1 MATVVIMLLSTVDAV
16 IDIGIVDIFSEETLE
31 IVSFSDLPSTSSS
44 PQTVEK
50 KLATSVRVKNLM
62 EVKIYKN
69 INFYRQIGTQ
79 TNSY

>member
-1 MATVVIMLLSTVDAV
+1 MATVVMMLLSTVDAV

>member
-1 MATVVIMLLSTVDAV
+1 MATVVMMLLSTVDAV
-16 IDIGIVDIFSEETLE
+16 IDIGIVVIFSKETLE

-50 KLATSVRVKNLM
+50 KLATSVKVKNLM

-69 INFYRQIGTQ
+69 INFYR
-79 TNSY
+79 

>member
-1 MATVVIMLLSTVDAV
+1 MATVVMMLLSTVDAV

-50 KLATSVRVKNLM
+50 KLATSVKVKNLM